1 MSLLPAAKPSR
12 FLTISQLIVSIL
24 GILNSVFVLFS
35 LVFLLQSPSADSFLG
50 DQKSQLLNMIWVF
63 LAILLLTI
71 PSLVASI
78 RALSSS
84 PASNPQRGR
93 LLFASVALLLLF
105 PLVWLSS
112 QPANPIS
119 GSALAMVNI
128 FSILVPIWWLL
139 ELGHFQLVTG
149 PRKRQ
154 WGLVVFG
161 FYISLPVTIIL
172 EFIFILVAALL
183 GWMWLVQQP
192 EAAPLLALLGSET
205 SLDPTMLQQLSEV
218 LLPLLQRPQ
227 IVAVLFAIIGLSIP
241 IIEEL
246 LKPLGLWVL
255 NNRHLSPAEGFSAGM
270 ICGAAFALLESL
282 LSLSAAL
289 PSDWLYTVVGRAGT
303 GLLHVFTAGLN
314 GWALAAT
321 WKDGKYLRAGLTYI
335 LTVALHGTWNVFA
348 VLMGMKM
355 VSAELPWFTLPSI
368 ASGAVWVLST
378 LAALILLALIL
389 FNRYLRTQSQSP
401 STPPPLPTYEAPG
414 MG

>member
-1 MSLLPAAKPSR
+1 MSMLPAAKPSR

-24 GILNSVFVLFS
+24 GVLNSLFAI
-35 LVFLLQSPSADSFLG
+35 LGLIFLLQSPSADSFLG

-78 RALSSS
+78 RALASSS
-84 PASNPQRGR
+84 ASNPRQGR
-93 LLFASVALLLLF
+93 LLFATVALLLLF

-112 QPANPIS
+112 RPASPIS

-128 FSILVPIWWLL
+128 LSILVPIWWLL

-149 PRKRQ
+149 SKKRQ

-161 FYISLPVTIIL
+161 FYISMPVTILI
-172 EFIFILVAALL
+172 EFIFILFAALL

-192 EAAPLLALLGSET
+192 EAAPLLTLFGSET
-205 SLDPTMLQQLSEV
+205 SFDPTMLQQLSEDF
-218 LLPLLQRPQ
+218 LPLLQRPQ
-227 IVAVLFAIIGLSIP
+227 IVAVLFAIIGLFIP

-255 NNRHLSPAEGFSAGM
+255 NSHHLSPAEGFSAGM

-303 GLLHVFTAGLN
+303 GLLHIFTAGLN

-321 WKDGKYLRAGLTYI
+321 WKDGKYLRAGLTYL

-389 FNRYLRTQSQSP
+389 FNRYLRTQAQIP
-401 STPPPLPTYEAPG
+401 STPPPLPIYETPG

>member
-1 MSLLPAAKPSR
+1 
-12 FLTISQLIVSIL
+12 
-24 GILNSVFVLFS
+24 
-35 LVFLLQSPSADSFLG
+35 
-50 DQKSQLLNMIWVF
+50 
-63 LAILLLTI
+63 
-71 PSLVASI
+71 
-78 RALSSS
+78 
-84 PASNPQRGR
+84 
-93 LLFASVALLLLF
+93 LLFATVALLLLF

-139 ELGHFQLVTG
+139 ELGQFQLVTG
-149 PRKRQ
+149 SRKRQ

-161 FYISLPVTIIL
+161 FYISLPVTIII

-227 IVAVLFAIIGLSIP
+227 IVAVLFAIIGLFIP

-246 LKPLGLWVL
+246 LKPLGLWLL

>member
-24 GILNSVFVLFS
+24 GILNSVFVLLS

-139 ELGHFQLVTG
+139 ELGQFQLVTG
-149 PRKRQ
+149 SRKRQ

-161 FYISLPVTIIL
+161 FYISLPVTIII

-227 IVAVLFAIIGLSIP
+227 IVAVLFAIIGLFIP

-246 LKPLGLWVL
+246 LKPLGLWLL

>member
-1 MSLLPAAKPSR
+1 MSLSPAAKPSR

-24 GILNSVFVLFS
+24 GILNSVFAIFS
-35 LVFLLQSPSADSFLG
+35 LVFLLQSPSAASFLG
-50 DQKSQLLNMIWVF
+50 NQKSQLLNLIWVF

-78 RALSSS
+78 RALASS
-84 PASNPQRGR
+84 PACNPRRGR
-93 LLFASVALLLLF
+93 LLFATVALLLLF
-105 PLVWLSS
+105 PLVWFSS
-112 QPANPIS
+112 QPASPIS

-128 FSILVPIWWLL
+128 LSILVPIWWLL

-149 PRKRQ
+149 SKKRQ

-161 FYISLPVTIIL
+161 FYISLPVTIII
-172 EFIFILVAALL
+172 EFIFILSAALL

-192 EAAPLLALLGSET
+192 EAAPLFPLFASET

-227 IVAVLFAIIGLSIP
+227 IIAVLFAIIGLFIP

-255 NNRHLSPAEGFSAGM
+255 NSRHLSPAEGFSAGM

-303 GLLHVFTAGLN
+303 GLLHIFTAGLN
-314 GWALAAT
+314 GWALATT

-355 VSAELPWFTLPSI
+355 VSAELPWLTLPSI

-389 FNRYLRTQSQSP
+389 FNRYLHTQTQIP
-401 STPPPLPTYEAPG
+401 SNPPPLPTYEAPG

>member
-84 PASNPQRGR
+84 PASNPHRGR

-139 ELGHFQLVTG
+139 ELGQFQLVTG

-161 FYISLPVTIIL
+161 FYISLPVTIII

-227 IVAVLFAIIGLSIP
+227 IVAVLFAIIGLFIP

-246 LKPLGLWVL
+246 LKPLGLWLL

>member
-24 GILNSVFVLFS
+24 GILNSVFVLLS

-93 LLFASVALLLLF
+93 LLFATVALLLLF

-139 ELGHFQLVTG
+139 ELGQFQLVTG
-149 PRKRQ
+149 SRKRQ

-161 FYISLPVTIIL
+161 FYISLPVTIII

-227 IVAVLFAIIGLSIP
+227 IVAVLFAIIGLFIP

-246 LKPLGLWVL
+246 LKPLGLWLL

-303 GLLHVFTAGLN
+303 GLLHIFTAGLN
-314 GWALAAT
+314 GWALATT

>member
-24 GILNSVFVLFS
+24 GILNSVFVLIS

-112 QPANPIS
+112 QPASPIS

-128 FSILVPIWWLL
+128 FSILIPIWWLL

-227 IVAVLFAIIGLSIP
+227 IVAVLFAIIGLFIP